1 MLTDSAKLHR
11 CGLVPSFSFDD
22 DGDTDTAHHG
32 NDATTMRLAVLL
44 VASNQR
50 WSRPFALKK
59 DDAPSSRPS
68 SSSRSSSA
76 VAVGGWDP
84 RPDKRVS
91 CPELNHHL
99 ELAVPAVGSVA
110 VRPRQILSHP
120 LSFSFSSF
128 VCFFLF
134 SVVVVQEVSP
144 VLFVFLSFS
153 APPSGIFVAAAGSM
167 LPATLTSSLRFFSFS
182 FSFSLSLL
190 CSRLG
195 LVCRVRVPRS
205 RCFCSASALVRSLQ
219 VAVLVEPIATT
230 SDNTTTLGI

>member
-1 MLTDSAKLHR
+1 M
-11 CGLVPSFSFDD
+11 
-22 DGDTDTAHHG
+22 
-32 NDATTMRLAVLL
+32 
-44 VASNQR
+44 
-50 WSRPFALKK
+50 SRTK
-59 DDAPSSRPS
+59 
-68 SSSRSSSA
+68 SSSRISSTSSWFCRSAAKTDIVSSS
-76 VAVGGWDP
+76 VF
-84 RPDKRVS
+84 
-91 CPELNHHL
+91 LFL
-99 ELAVPAVGSVA
+99 
-110 VRPRQILSHP
+110 
-120 LSFSFSSF
+120 SFSSF

-167 LPATLTSSLRFFSFS
+167 LPATLTSNLRFFSFS